1 LADDVVVTM
10 VLVSF
15 ERGFLVNVVMAPC
28 LAGRPSN
35 RDGEFIR
42 GTAGKKF
49 WFVSLQGQ
57 SLLRTTAVAGCMVLS
72 SIEIRVQSKWHHQ

>member
-1 LADDVVVTM
+1 LADDVVVAV

-15 ERGFLVNVVMAPC
+15 ELGFLVDVAMTPC

-49 WFVSLQGQ
+49 WFISLQGQ
-57 SLLRTTAVAGCMVLS
+57 PLLRTSAVAECMVLS
-72 SIEIRVQSKWHHQ
+72 SIEIRVQSMWHQQ